1 MKRFPT
7 VLLCLVLVFA
17 LLVSAV
23 GWPAWL
29 IPLITPAEKTA
40 PVVLPEGESEAF
52 EIKPVDG
59 ITISAGEN
67 ALDKDREF
75 KLEAVSGDEYEEL
88 SENYWEAV
96 DSPGIVVGAW
106 ELDAGLADD
115 EMLPGYFTMDF
126 DLETLGIEEEDYEA
140 VKIYRVDDSGTWYE
154 YATSLDGSV
163 LTVESSQNSVII
175 AVIGWTLIAS
185 SPKLLSMWQAYTGG
199 AYLNPFT
206 GCFDVHVPDKGG
218 PAVMEIM
225 LDRSSFI
232 DVLDS
237 GNQKRYGEMD
247 VKAKDA
253 ALKRVIKEND
263 LFEDTTMKD
272 LNEMPFI
279 KKDFLKYYKQN
290 IKKYLDEDPDYQRIQ
305 ANIDQYKTEIP
316 QLRDEL
322 EQVQKVKEMA
332 QKAWP
337 YLASLGLKMPKY
349 KLRLELSGE
358 NRGSYGV
365 TITPYWG
372 NPYLVIFMEMLG
384 GGTKQS
390 YDQLLLT
397 MCHEMFHA
405 IQRGYVMD
413 SRANYKFDELSA
425 MALEM
430 EAYDHFV
437 ETGDITSGKEE
448 SLSNLTDAYYFAL
461 PLDSFST
468 TYPEG
473 KLSASDKAGASY
485 PIAPFFSYL
494 KSEKPY
500 SYPTILTRYKGLWG
514 KRALTTIL
522 KEAFS
527 VSEQELTDYYF
538 EFAESYGATFYKQA
552 LLSNVNPLFA
562 PEADISS
569 GKLEVSLLN
578 KSYTTRVRR
587 IAVKPVSEKDK
598 EYAIVLKKLP
608 EYDEVMTDFKMTPLK
623 MEEGKGYRE
632 WSGGLFFDAKAYAS
646 RDKQYAVYLMEVDG
660 GTGDN
665 SEGYF
670 TNDYGKYVLYQLPTP
685 AQPEKEVKGNILSIT
700 LPDLSKAP
708 RAEVLDSMTVTLR
721 VGKTEV
727 FSERVVKEKW
737 AEPFK
742 IELDKLRIDGKELT
756 AAQRKEL
763 AVVIRECVEGTFE
776 SSAPCFGPESEPLKI
791 FDELDIVGKWDVEST
806 LEGFDMEMLRGIIA
820 YMPKEMRDY
829 YTDML
834 DSMAGQQGHGIMT
847 VEAADGETYKVV
859 FVYDKAKDHPAEY
872 TGVFDKKAMTLSIT
886 PVGLVLTN
894 PMILKIEESGDTLT
908 CSGTTDYSSDIVTYN
923 MSINGTKIE

>member
-7 VLLCLVLVFA
+7 LLLCLVLIA
-17 LLVSAV
+17 AILVTGL

-29 IPLITPAEKTA
+29 MPLVAPARKT
-40 PVVLPEGESEAF
+40 PVVLPEGESAAF
-52 EIKPVDG
+52 EIKPIEG
-59 ITISAGEN
+59 ITISAEEN
-67 ALDKDREF
+67 ALDKDRDF
-75 KLEAVSGDEYEEL
+75 TLEAVGEKEFGSLVEG
-88 SENYWEAV
+88 YWNSS
-96 DSPGIVVGAW
+96 DSPGLVIDAW
-106 ELDAGLADD
+106 ELDAGLSDD
-115 EMLPGYFTMDF
+115 EMLPGVFTMDF
-126 DLETLGIEEEDYEA
+126 DLEALGFSEEDYEA
-140 VKIYRVDDSGTWYE
+140 VKLYRVDDSGVWYE
-154 YATSLDGSV
+154 YASSLDGSV
-163 LTVESSQNSVII
+163 LTIESNQNSFIV
-175 AVIGWTLIAS
+175 AVIGWTLIVS

-247 VKAKDA
+247 VKAKDE

-263 LFEDTTMKD
+263 LFDDTTVKD
-272 LNEMPFI
+272 ISDMSFVKRDFI
-279 KKDFLKYYKQN
+279 KYYKQN
-290 IKKYLDEDPDYQRIQ
+290 LKKYLDEDPDYKRIQ
-305 ANIDQYKTEIP
+305 ANIEQYKTEIP

-322 EQVQKVKEMA
+322 EQVRKVKEMA

-337 YLASLGLKMPKY
+337 YLQGLGLKMPKY
-349 KLRLELSGE
+349 KLRIELSGE

-372 NPYLVIFMEMLG
+372 NPYLVVFMEMLG
-384 GGTKQS
+384 GGTKQN

-430 EAYDHFV
+430 EAYDHFAG
-437 ETGDITSGKEE
+437 EGDITSGREE
-448 SLSNLTDAYYFAL
+448 CLSNLTDAYNFAL
-461 PLDSFST
+461 PLDDFST

-485 PIAPFFSYL
+485 PIAPFFVYL
-494 KSEKPY
+494 RTEKPY
-500 SYPTILTRYKGLWG
+500 SFSTILSRYKGLWG

-527 VSEQELTDYYF
+527 VSEEELTEYYF
-538 EFAESYGATFYKQA
+538 KFAESYGATFYKQA
-552 LLSNVNPLFA
+552 LSPSVNLLFS
-562 PEADISS
+562 PEADISG
-569 GKLEVSLLN
+569 GKLEISLLN

-587 IAVKPVSEKDK
+587 IAVKPANDNEKQ
-598 EYAIVLKKLP
+598 YAIVLKKLP
-608 EYDEVMTDFKMTPLK
+608 EYDEVMTDFRMQPLDMK
-623 MEEGKGYRE
+623 EGKGYRD
-632 WSGGLFFDAKAYAS
+632 WSGGLFFDVRDYKS
-646 RDKQYAVYLMEVDG
+646 RDKQCAVYLMEVDG
-660 GTGDN
+660 GTGAK

-670 TNDYGKYVLYQLPTP
+670 TNSYGKYALYLLPTP
-685 AQPEKEVKGNILSIT
+685 SQPEKEIKGNILSLK
-700 LPDLSKAP
+700 LPDISKAE
-708 RAEVLDSMTVTLR
+708 RAEIIDSITVTLR

-727 FSERVVKEKW
+727 FSDRILKEKW
-737 AEPFK
+737 GEPFK
-742 IELDKLRIDGKELT
+742 IELDKLTIDGKALT

-763 AVVIRECVEGTFE
+763 TAVIRECVEGTFE
-776 SSAPCFGPESEPLKI
+776 DKEPCFGPESEPVKI
-791 FDELDIVGKWDVEST
+791 FDGLDIVGKWDIDAS
-806 LEGFDMEMLRGIIA
+806 LDGFDMDMLRGIIA

-829 YTDML
+829 YTEML

-847 VEAADGETYKVV
+847 VEAADEETYKVV
-859 FVYDKAKDHPAEY
+859 FVYDNAKDHPSEY
-872 TGVFDKKAMTLSIT
+872 TGVFDRKAMTLTLT
-886 PVGLVLTN
+886 PVGAVMAN
-894 PMILKIEESGDTLT
+894 PMILKVEEAGGTLT
-908 CSGTTDYSSDIVTYN
+908 ISGETDYSSDIVSYSAGIT
-923 MSINGTKIE
+923 GTKIE